1 MMDDPREESDRPAHP
16 ETFLSSQPEKNNLGT
31 VTVGVDFPV
40 CVVLPAGGSGERT
53 GLQTPK
59 QFCLLLGRPLISYT
73 IQAFER
79 VSWIRSIV
87 VVVARENMDLMTDIV
102 GRFQH
107 TKVRV
112 VAGGCTRHRSICN
125 GVMALSEEKEEEMQ
139 ENKVVI
145 IHDAVRPFVEE
156 DFLYQIT
163 MAAREHGASG
173 AIRPLVSTVIATTSE
188 GFLDHS
194 LERAKYRASE
204 MPQAF
209 KYNIIH
215 RAYQRCTEADFDFG
229 TECLHLVLRYC
240 ATNAKLIEGPP
251 TLWKVTYKR
260 DLAAAESVVKDTLS
274 QSACVITDGCSR
286 ASPLADSLHEAFC
299 SLEIQIKL
307 NIIPDVTGDNV
318 RYLLKAW
325 NFIQFSRNVSD
336 LAKVETTFAAVER
349 SGQTLLHPVVVIVV
363 HLSTPERWAIEPTTF
378 TELALAAKRRNILL
392 YGVHVQQSK
401 DAERWARSLSKVAE
415 LASALIGERSE
426 ALVGQLLQA

>member
-1 MMDDPREESDRPAHP
+1 MDVPLVDMLCEEPGRPAHP
-16 ETFLSSQPEKNNLGT
+16 ETFLSSQRGKNGLAP

-73 IQAFER
+73 IRSFER
-79 VSWIRSIV
+79 VSWIHSIV
-87 VVVARENMDLMTDIV
+87 VVVAKENMDLMTDIV

-107 TKVRV
+107 TKVRL
-112 VAGGCTRHRSICN
+112 VAGGSTRHRSICN
-125 GVMALSEEKEEEMQ
+125 GVMALAEEDEEQER

-156 DFLYQIT
+156 EFLYHIT
-163 MAAREHGASG
+163 VAAREHGASG

-209 KYNIIH
+209 KFNIVH
-215 RAYQRCTEADFDFG
+215 KAYQRCTEADFAFG
-229 TECLHLVLRYC
+229 TECLHLVLQYC

-251 TLWKVTYKR
+251 TLWKEL
-260 DLAAAESVVKDTLS
+260 D
-274 QSACVITDGCSR
+274 
-286 ASPLADSLHEAFC
+286 
-299 SLEIQIKL
+299 
-307 NIIPDVTGDNV
+307 IIPDVIGDNGG
-318 RYLLKAW
+318 YLHKAW
-325 NFIQFSRNVSD
+325 NFIQFFMNVSD
-336 LAKVETTFAAVER
+336 LAQLETTFAAIEAAR
-349 SGQTLLHPVVVIVV
+349 QTLLHPVVVIVV
-363 HLSTPERWAIEPTTF
+363 HLSNADRRAVEPAAF
-378 TELALAAKRRNILL
+378 AELASTAKLRNILL

-401 DAERWARSLSKVAE
+401 DAERWARSVAKVAE
-415 LASALIGERSE
+415 LTSALIRERSE